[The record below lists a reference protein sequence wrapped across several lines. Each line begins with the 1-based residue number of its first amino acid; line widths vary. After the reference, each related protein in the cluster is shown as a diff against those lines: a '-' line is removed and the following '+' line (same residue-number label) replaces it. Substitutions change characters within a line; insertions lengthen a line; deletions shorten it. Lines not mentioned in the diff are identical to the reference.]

1 MSHPL
6 LVFSTLFPCLFYR
19 SQSVTSLRVEAIAL
33 PPAEPRHNPDIHL
46 GQIKQQHFSV
56 AVGCELG

>member
-6 LVFSTLFPCLFYR
+6 LVFSTL
-19 SQSVTSLRVEAIAL
+19 VLRITERYE
-33 PPAEPRHNPDIHL
+33 PEGGGDRPHHPTEPRQNPDIHL

-56 AVGCELG
+56 AVGCEF